1 MKALLSILLLLFI
14 GISLTLTAPSGRTT
28 SPLYSIRQRVIYTVF
43 TEPGVFN
50 IEILWEPQTRSLTRG
65 LYKNMDLT
73 PGPGYTQVHIGQ
85 RKVDRWILDVNPIR
99 AIGTTIEATIL
110 FTPPTTM
117 GAPTEFHDSG
127 VLPPGVSVMPLYSI
141 SLLIISRRQESQDA
155 PTQSPRLDNSLV
167 LMTVLAPG
175 AFDLDPQTV
184 PSIRAGRLRE
194 LIQLF
199 FQQDPAGSSS
209 SQSQLPPLPLRIDPE
224 MWLHILTNT
233 LGGYRGALASARP
246 RYESLSQSCRG
257 SNPRARQR
265 RPDDQDDPEAK
276 REGKRQCSDSN
287 NYPPKDQGE
296 AGGSNQGDRQADTER
311 IRTSGLHIYFATL
324 SLSDFANMGIF
335 FRRALLLSLKEIFTR
350 YKKPRQYYETISTL
364 AMSRYIGNG

>member
-1 MKALLSILLLLFI
+1 MKALLFILLLLFI
-14 GISLTLTAPSGRTT
+14 GISLTLAAPSGR
-28 SPLYSIRQRVIYTVF
+28 SINPLYSTRQRVIYTAF
-43 TEPGVFN
+43 TELGVFI
-50 IEILWEPQTRSLTRG
+50 IELLWEPQTAQLTRG
-65 LYKNMDLT
+65 AFRNIDLAYGYE
-73 PGPGYTQVHIGQ
+73 PGITRVGISG
-85 RKVDRWILDVNPIR
+85 RRVDRWILDVNPIR
-99 AIGTTIEATIL
+99 AIATVIGATIL

-117 GAPTEFHDSG
+117 GMGAPTQLQG
-127 VLPPGVSVMPLYSI
+127 PGALPLGVSVMPLYSI
-141 SLLIISRRQESQDA
+141 SLSVVDQRPDSHVADRRL
-155 PTQSPRLDNSLV
+155 TNSLV
-167 LMTVLAPG
+167 LMTVLAAG
-175 AFDLDPQTV
+175 ALGVDPQTEHD
-184 PSIRAGRLRE
+184 IRAGRLRE

-199 FQQDPAGSSS
+199 FQQDPAGPSFG
-209 SQSQLPPLPLRIDPE
+209 QILPLRIDPE
-224 MWLHILTNT
+224 MWLYILSDS
-233 LGGYRGALASARP
+233 LGGYRGALAGAPP
-246 RYESLSQSCRG
+246 RHVSPYSCRG
-257 SNPRARQR
+257 STPRARRR

-350 YKKPRQYYETISTL
+350 HKKPRQYYETISTL